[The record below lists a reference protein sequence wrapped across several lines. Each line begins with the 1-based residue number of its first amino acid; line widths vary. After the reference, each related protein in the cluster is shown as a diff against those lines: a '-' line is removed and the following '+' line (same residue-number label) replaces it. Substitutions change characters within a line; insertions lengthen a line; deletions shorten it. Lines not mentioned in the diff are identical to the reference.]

1 MKKQRFG
8 SPQVTEPPPQTW
20 SNCLKVGET
29 VYVAGMIPDIKD
41 GEPEGGDSMYRQAR
55 AVFAK
60 IRHLLDA
67 ASAKMDDVV
76 KINVFV
82 TDIRRREEVWRA
94 RREVFTGDFPVS
106 TLVEV
111 RALAH
116 PLVLVEIEAVAVLG
130 AGG

>member
-1 MKKQRFG
+1 MKKQRIA
-8 SPQVTEPPPQTW
+8 SPLVQEPPPQTW
-20 SNCLKVGET
+20 SNCLKIGEH
-29 VYVAGMIPDIKD
+29 VYVAGMVPDIKD
-41 GEPEGGDSMYRQAR
+41 GEPDGGNSMYRQSK

-60 IRHLLDA
+60 IKALLEA
-67 ASAKMDDVV
+67 AGAKVDDVV

-106 TLVEV
+106 TLIEI

-116 PLVLVEIEAVAVLG
+116 PLVLVEIEAVAIIG